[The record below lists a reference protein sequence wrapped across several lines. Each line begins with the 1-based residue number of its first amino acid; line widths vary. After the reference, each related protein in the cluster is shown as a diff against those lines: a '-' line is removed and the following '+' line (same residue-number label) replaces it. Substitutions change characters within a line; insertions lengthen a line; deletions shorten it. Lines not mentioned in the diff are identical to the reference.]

1 MDQFARRQEVKC
13 VHAGDLEAET
23 QGCSTAPCHGYWAV
37 AEAGVES
44 VPAEIK
50 DGRVKAKLL
59 ADRPLVDFLT
69 ATDERGLQGSAPRDE
84 LGGEPK
90 CKP

>member
-1 MDQFARRQEVKC
+1 M
-13 VHAGDLEAET
+13 
-23 QGCSTAPCHGYWAV
+23 
-37 AEAGVES
+37 ES